1 MTRVSVYSAAL
12 VAFVAATAMIIS
24 SITIPHWV
32 SYSVTTADGKEF
44 SKHIGLHRVCSNV
57 EDPPC
62 KLFPTDELCS
72 KDGERYFCSMWRSV
86 GFLASFSTILHLASL
101 VTFLVIM
108 AGGKY
113 KRETG
118 WKILGGLLV
127 LVALVEFTLMGI
139 VAYLY
144 DHDEQ
149 FRVPGWGLDT
159 SWILCT
165 ISASLSVLSALGL
178 AISAFVLPPEEGYE
192 FLNDPIPY

>member
-12 VAFVAATAMIIS
+12 VAFVAATAMIIA
-24 SITIPHWV
+24 SITLPHWV
-32 SYSVTTADGKEF
+32 TYSVTATDGNEF
-44 SKHIGLHRVCSNV
+44 SKHIGLHKACSNLY
-57 EDPPC
+57 DPQC
-62 KLFPTDELCS
+62 QEFPTEELCS

-86 GFLASFSTILHLASL
+86 GFLASFSTIMHLASL
-101 VTFLVIM
+101 VTFLIIM
-108 AGGKY
+108 SGGKY

-118 WKILGGLLV
+118 WKVLSGLL
-127 LVALVEFTLMGI
+127 LVVAVVEFTLMGI

-165 ISASLSVLSALGL
+165 VSASLSVLCAFGL
-178 AISAFVLPPEEGYE
+178 AISSFILPPEEGYE
-192 FLNDPIPY
+192 FLNDPLP